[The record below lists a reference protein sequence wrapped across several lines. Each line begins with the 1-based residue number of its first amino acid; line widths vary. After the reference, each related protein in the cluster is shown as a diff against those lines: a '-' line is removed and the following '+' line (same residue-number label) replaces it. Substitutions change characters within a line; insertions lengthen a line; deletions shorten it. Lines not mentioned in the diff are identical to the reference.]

1 MVDVSLKKKRID
13 QAAAPDATLTVVLI
27 VFGIAAVLVLPSLGL
42 LYTLAQ
48 KELLES
54 EH

>member
-1 MVDVSLKKKRID
+1 LSTSLRID
-13 QAAAPDATLTVVLI
+13 QAAAPDATTTI
-27 VFGIAAVLVLPSLGL
+27 VFIVFAVAAVVVLPSLAL

-48 KELLES
+48 KDLLES